1 MKLGPQAA
9 LFLFVFGIL
18 TSSAQTPAWAQGAST
33 GLCPAIHDPV
43 CARKKDQLIEFGNP
57 CLAGLERASV
67 LAKGR
72 CPQGCPMIYKPVCAE
87 DTQGVRRNYGNA
99 CAAEK
104 DSARIVRN
112 RRCFITFGRR

>member
-1 MKLGPQAA
+1 MRGRGQSGPCTALLALILAA
-9 LFLFVFGIL
+9 LPV
-18 TSSAQTPAWAQGAST
+18 APAAAQGS
-33 GLCPAIHDPV
+33 GLCAAIHDPV
-43 CARKKDQLIEFGNP
+43 CARKKDQLVEFSNA
-57 CLAGLERASV
+57 CLAGLERATV

-104 DSARIVRN
+104 DGAKIIRN
-112 RRCFITFGRR
+112 RRCWLTFGRG